1 MFRKLR
7 FQTKIILVQNVVI
20 LFVVLAIGGMFYQRI
35 KRDIAKNVLEEFKIL
50 SDSVASQIDNHFYM
64 MDKTALQIAAN
75 PDIIRLFVE
84 SGSDSGY
91 NYFINEPVTNSEA
104 VRLLNSYNFKKDGFA
119 RICLYND
126 YRDFVYTATEVTTA
140 SGIRNWFDSER
151 FAAVQQYF
159 ENDENFVYY
168 VKPADDVLND
178 TEHTNHPYFSVIRQ
192 IKNYTTNDQVCGYV
206 EVQEFVRWIDQI
218 VESVGEDIYVTMSD
232 ENGKVIYMDPL
243 LIENSKRDEISGLIT
258 DYQGKTDQDIPVNM
272 SGYFVYGRNI
282 ENAPWQFF
290 FVRERSSD
298 VTIFS
303 YYNRMILSAILFVL
317 AVALITEILL
327 IKRLS
332 RPLEELVRSAGRVS
346 LENPQFELDETGYG
360 NEITQ
365 LKELFNAML
374 AQMKQSMERE
384 YISETNEL
392 KAQMFALQ
400 SQMNPHFLFNILAI
414 ISIEASEYGNDK
426 IPDMCT
432 RLRRMMAYSASV
444 GDGHSTVKE
453 ELDYVIDYMELMKV
467 RYEEMFE
474 YSIRYDD
481 NLLKTRVPKYVI
493 QPVCENCFKHSF
505 KNSEPV
511 WKIRII
517 IRQEEER
524 WIAEIHDN
532 GIGFSEEYL
541 EKFEKM
547 REGLTF
553 AQVKDKL
560 EDSKIGG
567 LGIPNI
573 YMRLM
578 FCYED
583 NFIFRLYNDAE
594 GAVVLIGGM
603 LDDPGSG
610 SGR

>member
-7 FQTKIILVQNVVI
+7 FQTKIILAQNI
-20 LFVVLAIGGMFYQRI
+20 VVLFAVLTIGSMFYQRSRNNI
-35 KRDIAKNVLEEFKIL
+35 EKNVLEEFRIL

-75 PDIIRLFVE
+75 PDIIRLFID
-84 SGSDSGY
+84 SGSDSEY

-126 YRDFVYTATEVTTA
+126 YRDFVYTATEVTTS

-151 FAAVQQYF
+151 FAEVQQYF

-168 VKPADDVLND
+168 INPSDDILND
-178 TEHTNHPYFSVIRQ
+178 TDHTNNPYFSVIRQ
-192 IKNYTTNDQVCGYV
+192 IKNYTTNDQACGYV
-206 EVQEFVRWIDQI
+206 EVQEFVRWIDRI
-218 VESVGEDIYVTMSD
+218 VDGVGEDIYVTMID
-232 ENGKVIYMDPL
+232 EEGDIIYMDPL
-243 LIENSKRDEISGLIT
+243 LTEDQKKEDIIGLTGKYQEEI
-258 DYQGKTDQDIPVNM
+258 KQDIPVNM
-272 SGYFVYGRNI
+272 SGYSVYRKNI
-282 ENAPWQFF
+282 ENAPWQFV
-290 FVRERSSD
+290 FVREKDSD
-298 VTIFS
+298 VTIFA
-303 YYNRMILSAILFVL
+303 YYNRLMLSAIFFVL
-317 AVALITEILL
+317 AIALATEIVL
-327 IKRLS
+327 IRRLS
-332 RPLEELVRSAGRVS
+332 QPLEDLVRSAGRVS
-346 LENPQFELDETGYG
+346 MENPQFELDGTGHG
-360 NEITQ
+360 NEIIR
-365 LKELFNAML
+365 LKEVFNAML
-374 AQMKQSMERE
+374 SQMKQSMERE
-384 YISETNEL
+384 YASEANEL

-414 ISIEASEYGNDK
+414 ISIEAQEYGNDK

-432 RLRRMMAYSASV
+432 RLRRMMAYSTSI
-444 GDGHSTVKE
+444 GNGYSTVRE

-474 YSIRYDD
+474 YCVSCEDD
-481 NLLKTRVPKYVI
+481 LLKTRMPKYVI

-511 WKIRII
+511 WEIRVI
-517 IRQEEER
+517 IRRDEDH
-524 WIAEIHDN
+524 WIVEIHDN

-541 EKFEKM
+541 EKFETMKK
-547 REGLTF
+547 GLTF
-553 AQVKDKL
+553 SQVKDKL

-603 LDDPGSG
+603 LDDQGSG
-610 SGR
+610 G